1 MFICHLILSFYLS
14 VFLSTS
20 CRVVVPLFLVS
31 ASWWV
36 KLAHQLVQAS
46 WWEGLVLALWLVEL
60 GLNPLVGRA
69 VSRGSVLQ
77 WLWVQYDFRSSVDWR
92 VGLSSYL
99 AGWLA
104 WGLLGEAP
112 IGKMGISQRS
122 PTAQYSL
129 GLLLP
134 LCTHRELVNLYLPRR
149 SSKTR
154 RYIYPR
160 LKQYTLDPSSWTLV
174 WVENFVTSKYNTYN

>member
-36 KLAHQLVQAS
+36 RLAHQLVQAS

-104 WGLLGEAP
+104 WGLLGGAP

-149 SSKTR
+149 SSKTH